1 MTINHKKE
9 NFSRLEISKKN
20 RVPIIFSSPH
30 SGKKFTNEF
39 LEEINCS
46 PSNLFFLEDKYVD
59 ELYKG
64 SSTYGISKIDAI
76 ISRAVIDLNRGL
88 SDLDH
93 NLIENV
99 PSIILDSIKTSYL
112 SKYVRSGIGLIPK
125 INQFN
130 KEIYSKKIN
139 WKLIKDRI
147 DKFYTPWHTSL
158 KRMIDENYKKYN
170 FLLLIDCHSMPPNI
184 NLQKDYDIVLGD
196 NFGKTCDNFISE
208 FIKSQ
213 FEDMNYF
220 VGLNEPYAGGYI
232 TNNYSDKSKNIH
244 CIQIEIN
251 RDLYMNRK
259 TLKKNDNF
267 IILRKNLNLF
277 MKNLSNFIVNN
288 YQNRIAAE

>member
-9 NFSRLEISKKN
+9 NFSRLEISNKN

-76 ISRAVIDLNRGL
+76 ISRAVIDLNRSL

-99 PSIILDSIKTSYL
+99 PSIILDSIKTSYP

-125 INQFN
+125 INQFD

-147 DKFYTPWHTSL
+147 DKLYTPWHTSL
-158 KRMIDENYKKYN
+158 KRMIDETI
-170 FLLLIDCHSMPPNI
+170 FS
-184 NLQKDYDIVLGD
+184 
-196 NFGKTCDNFISE
+196 ISDE
-208 FIKSQ
+208 VTR
-213 FEDMNYF
+213 
-220 VGLNEPYAGGYI
+220 VGLAGA
-232 TNNYSDKSKNIH
+232 NIELTRNDIGDDVGARVGI
-244 CIQIEIN
+244 CFPSS
-251 RDLYMNRK
+251 
-259 TLKKNDNF
+259 LKYRFRECAK
-267 IILRKNLNLF
+267 
-277 MKNLSNFIVNN
+277 
-288 YQNRIAAE
+288 